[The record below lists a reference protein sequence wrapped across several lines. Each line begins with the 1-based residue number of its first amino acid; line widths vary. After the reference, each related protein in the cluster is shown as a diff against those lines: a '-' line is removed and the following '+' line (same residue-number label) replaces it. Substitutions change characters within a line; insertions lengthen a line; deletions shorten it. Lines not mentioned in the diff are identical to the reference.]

1 MKKKILI
8 AIIVLAIAYGA
19 GYMIVGNS
27 SNIPEGS
34 TNQKALYALNEAG
47 CIMCQ
52 NPRFTLPYRLSAPS

>member
-8 AIIVLAIAYGA
+8 AIIVLAIAYGT

-34 TNQKALYALNEAG
+34 TNQKAIYTLNEAG
-47 CIMCQ
+47 CIM
-52 NPRFTLPYRLSAPS
+52 PF